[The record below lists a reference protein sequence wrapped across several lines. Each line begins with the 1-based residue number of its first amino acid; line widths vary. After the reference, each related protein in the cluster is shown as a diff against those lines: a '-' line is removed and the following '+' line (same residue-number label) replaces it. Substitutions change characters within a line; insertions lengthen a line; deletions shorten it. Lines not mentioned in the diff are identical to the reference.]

1 MYHTNGNQPN
11 RVQIVSSNGLQPNL
25 QPIPIP
31 VNRQPPPY
39 QMIRHLISQPS
50 TLLSMPRGSY
60 QARNYQHPPVAVH
73 QYSQRPPIYRNQP
86 SFQRIA
92 VRQYPSQQHHYAPR
106 HQYAPYPRQIPNR
119 SIDKSMNQCPQEYQ
133 NPPAPQ
139 EDPIL
144 KAMQIAGI
152 DESDVV
158 DLSVIEPEKSIK
170 KPEKSTEKL
179 PDLVCNIYGFDIRVI
194 RSKDPSM
201 RVFPDN
207 Y

>member
-1 MYHTNGNQPN
+1 MYHTNGNPPN
-11 RVQIVSSNGLQPNL
+11 RVQPVMISTGLQANL

-31 VNRQPPPY
+31 VPPY

-50 TLLSMPRGSY
+50 TLLSMPRASY
-60 QARNYQHPPVAVH
+60 GPRNYQNPPVAVH
-73 QYSQRPPIYRNQP
+73 QQYQRPPVYRNQP
-86 SFQRIA
+86 NFQRIA
-92 VRQYPSQQHHYAPR
+92 VRQYPNQQHHYQPR
-106 HQYAPYPRQIPNR
+106 HQYAPYPRQTVNR
-119 SIDKSMNQCPQEYQ
+119 SIDKSINQCPQEYQ

-152 DESDVV
+152 DESDAVN
-158 DLSVIEPEKSIK
+158 LSVIETEKPIK
-170 KPEKSTEKL
+170 KPEKSEKL